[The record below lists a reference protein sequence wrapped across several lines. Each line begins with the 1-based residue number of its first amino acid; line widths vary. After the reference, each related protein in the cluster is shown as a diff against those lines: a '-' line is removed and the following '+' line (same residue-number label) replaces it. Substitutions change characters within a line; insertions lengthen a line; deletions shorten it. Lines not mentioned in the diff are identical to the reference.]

1 MKILAIEDEYKIA
14 DAIQARLQREGYD
27 VEMTVDGDI
36 GRERALDGVYDLIIL
51 DVMLPGLDGFTI
63 LKDLKDFNITSKVIM
78 LTARSDID
86 DKLLGFDFGAD
97 DYLTKPFHMDELVA
111 RINVLLKRAS
121 NANNELLFG
130 DIKLDLNNLQL
141 VNQTN
146 AMGIEVVGK
155 EFQLLS
161 MLIENQNQL
170 MAKEI
175 IFNKIWGVDSESNL
189 SCVETYISFLRKKLK
204 AIEANT
210 NIRSVRNMGYR
221 LELRNEKDPE

>member
-1 MKILAIEDEYKIA
+1 
-14 DAIQARLQREGYD
+14 
-27 VEMTVDGDI
+27 MTVDGDI

-141 VNQTN
+141 VNQSN

-221 LELRNEKDPE
+221 LELRNEKDPA